1 MRSSLALAPT
11 FALAL
16 VGTFFFVIPGHVV
29 AQGEQPAERAEQPT
43 TDTAGNY
50 GRYAKAIMKSYDK
63 NNDGM
68 LAEGEM
74 KMMRRAPA
82 KNADSNGDGMVS
94 LDELTNSLAARNGN
108 PKAASK
114 TSTDAMDEIYMR
126 LSDQVL
132 LTSDKNNNGQLD
144 PNEIKDAK
152 WTSPWKKFDAN
163 EDGILSRNELFIRYK
178 AMLSKDNRAKR
189 RVGVLGELT
198 PSHGMLGGPLSGNIK
213 VDERM
218 RGGNI
223 GALMSKTYGSL
234 LDSGDPATAVQLL
247 GGIRSEASEVKKES
261 GRVAVQLYL
270 LRFPSDTSADSITT
284 TISSIKEA
292 DDIRK
297 AVAKVGTKFGVR
309 YDQAM
314 FTQKYGTQ
322 TDVESG
328 AMLSVKTGK
337 VESRG
342 RTTYNVDRVSVGMQ
356 SEVLCEKVD
365 GGVSMDVSV
374 KKSDVVQPK
383 EPSEFNDTKIVQ
395 WTYKSTL
402 LLESGQPEF
411 VVSSDGDQH
420 WLLVSVASEVK

>member
-16 VGTFFFVIPGHVV
+16 VGILFFVIPGHLV
-29 AQGEQPAERAEQPT
+29 AQGELPAERA
-43 TDTAGNY
+43 TDTVSKY
-50 GRYAKAIMKSYDK
+50 RKYAENLVKVYDK

-68 LAEGEM
+68 LAEAEL
-74 KMMRRAPA
+74 KMMRRPPA

-94 LDELTNSLAARNGN
+94 LDELTNSMVPRNGN
-108 PKAASK
+108 PKAASR
-114 TSTDAMDEIYMR
+114 TSTDEMDEIYLR

-132 LTSDKNNNGQLD
+132 KTSDKNNNGQLD

-152 WTSPWKKFDAN
+152 WSAPWKKFDAN
-163 EDGILSRNELFIRYK
+163 QDGILSRNELFVRYK
-178 AMLSKDNRAKR
+178 AMLSNDNRAKR
-189 RVGVLGELT
+189 RI
-198 PSHGMLGGPLSGNIK
+198 GMLGGQQTANIGGLLGGASSSNSK

-223 GALMSKTYGSL
+223 GALMSRTKGGDL
-234 LDSGDPATAVQLL
+234 LTSADPVIAGLL
-247 GGIRSEASEVKKES
+247 GGVTSEASEVKKES
-261 GRVAVQLYL
+261 SRVAVQLYL
-270 LRFPSDTSADSITT
+270 LRFPSDTSADAITT

-297 AVAKVGTKFGVR
+297 AVAKVRTKFGVR
-309 YDQAM
+309 YDQTM

-322 TDVESG
+322 TEVESG
-328 AMLSVKTGK
+328 AVLSVNTGK

-342 RTTYNVDRVSVGMQ
+342 RTVYSAERVNVGMQ

-365 GGVSMDVSV
+365 GGVSMEISIN
-374 KKSDVVQPK
+374 KSDVVQLK
-383 EPSEFNDTKIVQ
+383 EPSDFDDTKTVQ
-395 WTYKSTL
+395 WNYRSTL